1 MWIWIVLGAIGT
13 FIIAAGAV
21 GSVTGTLASR
31 PRRSVYDLNEAVD
44 FVAER
49 LPDDVTA
56 SLSYDDVEAVLS
68 AHCDYLADKGV
79 ASDRTA
85 DDIGSGLVVVPDDEP
100 VAYILGRI
108 DQAGLGITDEQVLT
122 VLTVETRY
130 YEAIGAIGPRVEG
143 PDGAAGA

>member
-31 PRRSVYDLNEAVD
+31 PRRSGYDLNEAVD

-56 SLSYDDVEAVLS
+56 TLTYDDVEAVLS

-108 DQAGLGITDEQVLT
+108 DQAGLDITDEQVLT
-122 VLTVETRY
+122 VLT
-130 YEAIGAIGPRVEG
+130 
-143 PDGAAGA
+143 